1 MEKILTFFFSLF
13 FLTGFGQVNLVTS
26 QMDFGLLTRADE
38 NFADFGIENNSDKSV
53 TIFRVEVPKN
63 VDVTFSSKTI
73 EPGATEYVR
82 LRYNPTEEG
91 NFKEKFDVFTS
102 AWAAPQQITLKG
114 ESIYAADRFIPCP
127 DFSDNPAGSLRPF
140 SVTARTLRNIP
151 LATAE
156 VQVYKDGEAVGNY
169 FTDENGELEL
179 ILPLGRYYFALS
191 GLDTSI
197 FVNATNDHL
206 VAFLD
211 VEQKEEVRP
220 TPIAPNPVLTP
231 ETPQTP
237 ATPEVVPAQ
246 PLPENV
252 SAAEEDIVL
261 PLSKFKPNNLVFL
274 VDVST
279 SMKHN
284 GKLDLLKVA
293 MINLVDVLRDVDRF
307 TLISYATDAGV
318 ILKTESNLDKE
329 ACKSAIK
336 GLTAGGKTEG
346 TKAINGAGQAAM
358 DFFIEG
364 GNNQIILATD
374 GAFNEGASK
383 AQSLSAKYK
392 RKGVV
397 TSVVGIKCGKFTTK
411 EMKELAEKGGG
422 NFVALNGIEDAD
434 GLLLDEVKLRS
445 AK

>member
-1 MEKILTFFFSLF
+1 MEKILTLFFSLI

-38 NFADFGIENNSDKSV
+38 NFADFGIQNNSEKPV
-53 TIFRVEVPKN
+53 IIFRVEVPKN
-63 VDVTFSSKTI
+63 VDVTFSAKTI
-73 EPGATEYVR
+73 EPGKTEYVR
-82 LRYNPTEEG
+82 LRYNPNKEG
-91 NFKEKFDVFTS
+91 AFKEEFDVFTS
-102 AWAAPQQITLKG
+102 AWVVPQQITLKG
-114 ESIYAADRFIPCP
+114 ESTYAADRFVPCP
-127 DFSDNPAGSLRPF
+127 DFSDNPVGSLRPF
-140 SVTARTLRNIP
+140 SVTARTMRNIP
-151 LATAE
+151 LVETQ
-156 VQVYKDGEAVGNY
+156 VQVFKDGEPVGKY
-169 FTDENGELEL
+169 FTDINGELDL
-179 ILPLGRYYFALS
+179 NLPLGRYYFALS

-211 VEQKEEVRP
+211 IDQKEEVRP
-220 TPIAPNPVLTP
+220 TPIAPRTVATSDTP
-231 ETPQTP
+231 ETP
-237 ATPEVVPAQ
+237 ATPEVVSSQ
-246 PLPENV
+246 PGLDNIPV
-252 SAAEEDIVL
+252 EEDLVL

-318 ILKTESNLDKE
+318 IIKTESNLDKE
-329 ACKSAIK
+329 ACKLAIK

-346 TKAINGAGQAAM
+346 TKAINRAGQAAM
-358 DFFIEG
+358 DFFIDG

-374 GAFNEGASK
+374 GAFNEGADK
-383 AQSLSAKYK
+383 AQKLSAKYK

-397 TSVVGIKCGKFTTK
+397 TSVLGIKCGKYTTK
-411 EMKELAEKGGG
+411 EMKELADKAGG
-422 NFVALNGIEDAD
+422 NFVALDGIEDAD
-434 GLLLDEVKLRS
+434 EKLLDEVKLRS

>member
-1 MEKILTFFFSLF
+1 M
-13 FLTGFGQVNLVTS
+13 
-26 QMDFGLLTRADE
+26 
-38 NFADFGIENNSDKSV
+38 
-53 TIFRVEVPKN
+53 
-63 VDVTFSSKTI
+63 
-73 EPGATEYVR
+73 
-82 LRYNPTEEG
+82 
-91 NFKEKFDVFTS
+91 
-102 AWAAPQQITLKG
+102 
-114 ESIYAADRFIPCP
+114 
-127 DFSDNPAGSLRPF
+127 
-140 SVTARTLRNIP
+140 
-151 LATAE
+151 
-156 VQVYKDGEAVGNY
+156 
-169 FTDENGELEL
+169 
-179 ILPLGRYYFALS
+179 
-191 GLDTSI
+191 
-197 FVNATNDHL
+197 
-206 VAFLD
+206 
-211 VEQKEEVRP
+211 
-220 TPIAPNPVLTP
+220 
-231 ETPQTP
+231 
-237 ATPEVVPAQ
+237 
-246 PLPENV
+246 
-252 SAAEEDIVL
+252 
-261 PLSKFKPNNLVFL
+261 

-346 TKAINGAGQAAM
+346 TKAINRAGQAAM

>member
-1 MEKILTFFFSLF
+1 MEKTLTFFFSFIL
-13 FLTGFGQVNLVTS
+13 LSGFGQVNLTTS

-38 NFADFGIENNSDKSV
+38 NFADFGIENNSEKSV
-53 TIFRVEVPKN
+53 IIFRVEVPKN
-63 VDVTFSSKTI
+63 VDVTFSAKTI
-73 EPGATEYVR
+73 EPGVTEYVR
-82 LRYNPTEEG
+82 LRYNPTKEG
-91 NFKEKFDVFTS
+91 NFREKFNVFTS
-102 AWAAPQQITLKG
+102 AWEAPRQITLKG
-114 ESIYAADRFIPCP
+114 ESTYAADRFVPCP

-140 SVTARTLRNIP
+140 SVTARTMRNIP
-151 LATAE
+151 LATAA

-179 ILPLGRYYFALS
+179 NLPLGRYYFALS

-211 VEQKEEVRP
+211 VEQKEQVRP
-220 TPIAPNPVLTP
+220 TPVAPKAVPTL
-231 ETPQTP
+231 ETPQRP
-237 ATPEVVPAQ
+237 ATPEVIPAK
-246 PLPENV
+246 PLPEIV
-252 SAAEEDIVL
+252 AVEEDLVL

-274 VDVST
+274 VDVSA
-279 SMKHN
+279 SMRHK

-346 TKAINGAGQAAM
+346 TKAINRAGQAAM
-358 DFFIEG
+358 DFFIED

-374 GAFNEGASK
+374 GAFNEGADK
-383 AQSLSAKYK
+383 AQKLSAKYK

-397 TSVVGIKCGKFTTK
+397 TSVVGIKCGTFTTK
-411 EMKELAEKGGG
+411 EMRELADKGGG

-434 GLLLDEVKLRS
+434 EKILNEVKLRS

>member
-1 MEKILTFFFSLF
+1 MEKLLTLFFSFVLASAI
-13 FLTGFGQVNLVTS
+13 GQVSLVSS

-38 NFADFGIENNSDKSV
+38 NFADFGIENKTAEQV
-53 TIFRVEVPKN
+53 IIFRVEVPKN

-73 EPGATEYVR
+73 EPGETEYVR
-82 LRYNPTEEG
+82 LRYNPPTAG
-91 NFKEKFDVFTS
+91 SFKEKFDVFTS
-102 AWAAPQQITLKG
+102 AWEAPRQIVVKG
-114 ESIYAADRFIPCP
+114 ESTYAADRFIPCP
-127 DFSDNPAGSLRPF
+127 DFSDDPAGSLRPF
-140 SVTARTLRNIP
+140 SVTARTMRNIP
-151 LATAE
+151 LAKSE
-156 VQVYKDGEAVGNY
+156 VQVFKEGEPVGKY
-169 FTDENGELEL
+169 YTDVNGELDL
-179 ILPLGRYYFALS
+179 NLPLGRYYFALS

-211 VEQKEEVRP
+211 VEQTEYL
-220 TPIAPNPVLTP
+220 NPEPEISQPQATP
-231 ETPQTP
+231 ETPKTP
-237 ATPEVVPAQ
+237 KKPSLTPLKPQ
-246 PLPENV
+246 PENIPE
-252 SAAEEDIVL
+252 EEDLVL

-346 TKAINGAGQAAM
+346 TKAINRAGQAAM
-358 DFFIEG
+358 DFYLED

-374 GAFNEGASK
+374 GAFNEGAAK
-383 AQSLSAKYK
+383 AQKLSAKYK
-392 RKGVV
+392 KKGVV
-397 TSVVGIKCGKFTTK
+397 TSVVGIKCGKYTTK

-434 GLLLDEVKLRS
+434 EKLLEEVKMRS